1 MSLYMFSLTLT
12 DRPSNVWPLIVP
24 FASRFCACWS
34 SLADNSARKTC
45 SCAFTEAVSASD
57 LVVDGSI
64 GSQGCSKGNAYIV
77 FASHV
82 LVYQKANYPF
92 TLKRY
97 SGCLQKTTLGKG
109 WSHSPSWIG
118 RLRWLGGL
126 PRWYVIQPIYLEPK
140 WPCLWWLTLIDLQF
154 EGSKGGN
161 QSSKAFLRLNS
172 NLYLHQPASLCSTTK
187 PLDQLLICLSL
198 WKNSLGPS
206 PKSQFPQAPPSDV
219 LGWSVAVEVLQ
230 LQPPILSSV
239 SPCLG
244 DMNIT
249 LATRE
254 LVLIQLMIHV
264 RQSART
270 RGIFHP
276 KNPNVPMK
284 LHFMLG
290 SKSLACLELW
300 EVFVLAHCLF
310 FKFPLTSNRKF
321 QVNQPATHQPDR
333 LKTHLRVHLKFVPQ
347 V

>member
-1 MSLYMFSLTLT
+1 MISC
-12 DRPSNVWPLIVP
+12 
-24 FASRFCACWS
+24 SRGAP
-34 SLADNSARKTC
+34 
-45 SCAFTEAVSASD
+45 V
-57 LVVDGSI
+57 
-64 GSQGCSKGNAYIV
+64 
-77 FASHV
+77 
-82 LVYQKANYPF
+82 
-92 TLKRY
+92 
-97 SGCLQKTTLGKG
+97 TT
-109 WSHSPSWIG
+109 
-118 RLRWLGGL
+118 
-126 PRWYVIQPIYLEPK
+126 
-140 WPCLWWLTLIDLQF
+140 
-154 EGSKGGN
+154 
-161 QSSKAFLRLNS
+161 
-172 NLYLHQPASLCSTTK
+172 
-187 PLDQLLICLSL
+187 
-198 WKNSLGPS
+198 
-206 PKSQFPQAPPSDV
+206 
-219 LGWSVAVEVLQ
+219 
-230 LQPPILSSV
+230 PILSSV

-333 LKTHLRVHLKFVPQ
+333 LKTHLRVIWNSYLRCRWIRWGQISDEAQGSNHV
-347 V
+347 